1 MPLRQASIC
10 CEKGKRLVFN
20 PRGQPVCSGEAT
32 IAGASANAWTAD
44 GDEMTEDT
52 GYYMVPG
59 EQITVV
65 VQGGSTAATIASG
78 NVFAVSINNAT
89 NSSVSANA
97 DTAFTVK
104 TGASANKDAETKR
117 DAASKSVKI
126 TGSKANDTVEGG
138 KITFTITVGD
148 AGDNA
153 LRIKVSNS

>member
-1 MPLRQASIC
+1 
-10 CEKGKRLVFN
+10 
-20 PRGQPVCSGEAT
+20 
-32 IAGASANAWTAD
+32 
-44 GDEMTEDT
+44 MTEDT

-78 NVFAVSINNAT
+78 NAFAVSINNAT